1 MKTILV
7 PVEQHDLMKPT
18 LQSALLLAKSFDS
31 YVEGFALFPAMV
43 ELYALDPGGPLPI
56 EFNENEVELAKEARA
71 MFENFMTSN
80 GVPRSTGVNGS
91 LSYGW
96 LDTAPDG
103 DRFVGS
109 YGRIFDVIVLG
120 RPDTTRG
127 RPSMMTIEA
136 GLFETGR
143 PILIAPP
150 SPPERIGENVLVAW
164 NCSTEQA
171 HTTAL
176 AMPVLKKARRVVVL
190 TVKGGTVPGPSGE
203 QVCAYLARN
212 GINAEQIT
220 VSPEGRSTGEAILA
234 QAATLGCDLVVKG
247 AYTQSRLRQMIF
259 GGATRHIL
267 AHSNLPVLMA
277 H

>member
-1 MKTILV
+1 
-7 PVEQHDLMKPT
+7 
-18 LQSALLLAKSFDS
+18 
-31 YVEGFALFPAMV
+31 
-43 ELYALDPGGPLPI
+43 
-56 EFNENEVELAKEARA
+56 
-71 MFENFMTSN
+71 
-80 GVPRSTGVNGS
+80 
-91 LSYGW
+91 
-96 LDTAPDG
+96 
-103 DRFVGS
+103 
-109 YGRIFDVIVLG
+109 
-120 RPDTTRG
+120 
-127 RPSMMTIEA
+127 MTIEA

-150 SPPERIGENVLVAW
+150 SPPQTIGENVLVAW

-176 AMPVLKKARRVVVL
+176 AMPVLKKAKRVVVL

-203 QVCAYLARN
+203 QVCGYLARH
-212 GINAEQIT
+212 GINAEQLT